1 MDKFDI
7 IPLLNYISP
16 DDYEVWYQVGMALK
30 YEGYSWSEWDKWSQ
44 NSSKYIPGE
53 CQKKWNSFQEDTTK
67 PVTGAYITMLAKEG
81 GWESTKKS
89 PQFLAYDA
97 VIGTDKAKA
106 IVDESLVDN
115 EPLPDPPK
123 DWKPC
128 KQLLDYINALF
139 QPDDIIAYC
148 CQSLRKE
155 DSEGKV
161 RWVPANSGVYT
172 RTAAEICK
180 DLNHYDD
187 ITYAIGDYKKEAGA
201 WIRFNPFDGKGAN
214 NANVTEFRYTLVECD
229 DMSLE
234 KQYALIKTMQLP
246 VAALVHSGGKSL
258 HAIVK
263 INALDKDEYAK
274 KVQFLYQTCEKSGLK
289 IDTKNKNPSRLS
301 RMPGIERNGRKQY
314 LIATNIGCESW
325 DKWVEYVTL
334 LDNDLP
340 DPETLSKMLEDPPAL
355 AEEVIEGILRQGHK
369 MLISG
374 ASKAGKSFLLMELC
388 LAIGTGTRWLKWK
401 CKKGRVLYINLEI
414 DRASCFD
421 RFCKILEAKG
431 MSSEVF
437 DHVEIM
443 NLRGRAAPMDK
454 LVDRLILKAK
464 DRDYTVIIIDPLYKV
479 ITGDENTASDMAHF
493 MNQFD
498 KLAEA
503 LGCSVVCCHHHSK
516 GQQADKRVSDR
527 ASGSGVFSRDNDAI
541 LDMLELEISA
551 ELRQQMLNDK
561 LAEAYTEYWGEEFV
575 NALPEPERNSA
586 SCLER
591 RAESWKEKADIQQ
604 IKNEV
609 QKRVDAM
616 TAWRVEGTLREF
628 PGFLPL
634 NMWFSYP
641 IHTIEDSGL
650 LDKAQALGAMD
661 PYKKGGEAVR
671 QAAEKKKL
679 DDDLRL
685 KACFEELLA
694 DHEEITM
701 PELFEAF
708 NKSREEDYEKPLSRQ
723 TLTSKLDKSRYLEKV
738 IRGRG
743 RDGKQLP
750 ALIKTKPQVIHEDYP
765 EGFMESDD

>member
-1 MDKFDI
+1 MDKFDL
-7 IPLLNYISP
+7 IPLLTYISP

-30 YEGYSWSEWDKWSQ
+30 HEGYAWTDWDKWSQ
-44 NSSKYIPGE
+44 GSTKYVPGE
-53 CQKKWNSFQEDTTK
+53 CEKKWNTFHEDTSS
-67 PVTGAYITMLAKEG
+67 PVTGAYITMKAKES
-81 GWESTKKS
+81 GWESGKTTKT

-97 VIGTDKAKA
+97 VIGEGKAKA
-106 IVDESLVDN
+106 IVDESFVDS
-115 EPLPDPPK
+115 EPLPEPPK
-123 DWKPC
+123 DWNPC

-139 QPDDIIAYC
+139 QPDDIVAYC
-148 CQSLRKE
+148 CQSIKKE
-155 DSEGKV
+155 DGEGKIKY
-161 RWVPANSGVYT
+161 VPANSGVYI
-172 RTAAEICK
+172 RTAAEICR
-180 DLNHYDD
+180 DLNHYTD
-187 ITYAIGDYKKEAGA
+187 ITYAVGDYKKEAGA
-201 WIRFNPFDGKGAN
+201 WIRFNPFDGQGAN
-214 NANVTEFRYTLVECD
+214 NSNVTEFRYTLVECD

-234 KQYALIKTMQLP
+234 KQYALIKQMQLP

-263 INALDKDEYAK
+263 VNALDKDDYAK

-301 RMPGIERNGRKQY
+301 RMPGIERNGKKQY
-314 LIATNIGCESW
+314 LIATNIGCEDW

-340 DPETLSKMLEDPPAL
+340 DPEPLSKMLADPPEL

-388 LAIGTGTRWLKWK
+388 LAIGTGTRWLRWK
-401 CKKGRVLYINLEI
+401 CKKGKVLYINLEI

-421 RFCKILEAKG
+421 RFCKILDAKG

-437 DHVEIM
+437 DDIDIM
-443 NLRGRAAPMDK
+443 NLRGKAAPMDQ
-454 LVDRLILKAK
+454 LVDRLIFKAK
-464 DRDYTVIIIDPLYKV
+464 DKNYTVIIIDPLYKV

-541 LDMLELEISA
+541 LDMLELEISS
-551 ELRQQMLNDK
+551 ELRQQLLNDHLLEK
-561 LAEAYTEYWGEEFV
+561 YVDYFGEEYV
-575 NALPEPERNSA
+575 SNLPEPEQTSP

-591 RAESWKEKADIQQ
+591 RAETWKEKADLQQ
-604 IKNEV
+604 IKYEV
-609 QKRVDAM
+609 QKAVDAT

-641 IHTIEDSGL
+641 IHTIEDNGL
-650 LDKAQALGAMD
+650 LETAEPVGSQS
-661 PYKKGGEAVR
+661 PYIKGGEAVK
-671 QAAEKKKL
+671 QAAERKKL
-679 DDDLRL
+679 DDDLRF
-685 KACFEELLA
+685 KACFEALLA
-694 DHEEITM
+694 DHEEITQQ
-701 PELFEAF
+701 ELFEAF
-708 NKSREEDYEKPLSRQ
+708 NKSREEDFEKPLSRS
-723 TLTSKLDKSRYLEKV
+723 TLSNKLKNSRYLEKV
-738 IRGRG
+738 PRKDKKGGDLSPVIRMKREE
-743 RDGKQLP
+743 
-750 ALIKTKPQVIHEDYP
+750 VHEDYP
-765 EGFMESDD
+765 DGFME

>member
-1 MDKFDI
+1 MDKFDLL
-7 IPLLNYISP
+7 PLLNYISA

-30 YEGYSWSEWDKWSQ
+30 HEGYSCQDWDRWSQ
-44 NSSKYIPGE
+44 GSGKYVSGE
-53 CQKKWNSFQEDTTK
+53 CEKKWDSFQEDTTK
-67 PVTGAYITMLAKEG
+67 PVSGAYITMKAKEG
-81 GWESTKKS
+81 GWESGKVTKT

-97 VIGTDKAKA
+97 VIGTDKVKA

-115 EPLPDPPK
+115 EPLPQPPK
-123 DWKPC
+123 NWNPC

-148 CQSLRKE
+148 CQSIRKE
-155 DSEGKV
+155 DAEGKV
-161 RWVPANSGVYT
+161 KYVPANSGVYT
-172 RTAAEICK
+172 RTAADICK
-180 DLNHYDD
+180 DLNHYED
-187 ITYAIGDYKKEAGA
+187 ITYAIGDYRKEAGA
-201 WIRFNPFDGKGAN
+201 WIRFNPFDGEGAN
-214 NANVTEFRYTLVECD
+214 NSNVTDYRYTLVECD

-234 KQYALIKTMQLP
+234 KQYALIKQMQLP

-263 INALDKDEYAK
+263 VNALDKDDYAK

-301 RMPGIERNGRKQY
+301 RMPGIERGGKKQY
-314 LIATNIGCESW
+314 LIATNFGCEDW

-340 DPETLSKMLEDPPAL
+340 NPESLSEMLENPPEL

-437 DHVEIM
+437 DNVEIM
-443 NLRGRAAPMDK
+443 NLRGKAAPMDK
-454 LVDRLILKAK
+454 LVDRLIFKAK
-464 DRDYTVIIIDPLYKV
+464 DKGYTVIIIDPLYKV

-551 ELRQQMLNDK
+551 ELRQQILNDN
-561 LAEAYTEYWGEEFV
+561 LVSAFTDYFSEEYV
-575 NALPEPERNSA
+575 NSLPEPERNSA

-591 RAESWKEKADIQQ
+591 RAETWKQKADIQQ
-604 IKNEV
+604 LKIEM
-609 QKRVDAM
+609 QKKADAM

-641 IHTIEDSGL
+641 IHTIEPNGL
-650 LDKAQALGAMD
+650 LDKAQAVGSIE
-661 PYKKGGEAVR
+661 PYKKGGEAVK

-685 KACFEELLA
+685 KACFEALLA
-694 DHEEITM
+694 DHEEITQQ
-701 PELFEAF
+701 ELFEAF
-708 NKSREEDYEKPLSRQ
+708 NKSREEDFEKPLSRQ
-723 TLTSKLDKSRYLEKV
+723 TLTSKLNSSRYLEKV
-738 IRGRG
+738 PRRKN
-743 RDGKQLP
+743 GKNLP
-750 ALIKTKPQVIHEDYP
+750 SLIQKKKEVVHEDYP
-765 EGFMESDD
+765 EDFFEDEK